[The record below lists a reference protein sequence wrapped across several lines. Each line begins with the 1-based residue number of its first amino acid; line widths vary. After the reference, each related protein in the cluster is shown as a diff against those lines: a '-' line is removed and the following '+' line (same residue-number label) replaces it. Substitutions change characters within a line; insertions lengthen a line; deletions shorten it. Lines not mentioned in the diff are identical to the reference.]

1 MENNTNRIRTYPIK
15 SLVIFLSIC
24 FVVSTGMLVL
34 FALPFMQSEMWVIK
48 ILVWVLCSVFS
59 LASLV
64 VLIQQLFFYIEVR
77 DEVFIKHFIFGSHKI
92 PFKQIEHISNANGF
106 YTIYVKGKRIVSFAT
121 NTTEGT
127 EMIVYLEKHGV
138 KIDW

>member
-77 DEVFIKHFIFGSHKI
+77 DEVFIKKFIFGSHKI
-92 PFKQIEHISNANGF
+92 PFKQI
-106 YTIYVKGKRIVSFAT
+106 
-121 NTTEGT
+121 
-127 EMIVYLEKHGV
+127 
-138 KIDW
+138 